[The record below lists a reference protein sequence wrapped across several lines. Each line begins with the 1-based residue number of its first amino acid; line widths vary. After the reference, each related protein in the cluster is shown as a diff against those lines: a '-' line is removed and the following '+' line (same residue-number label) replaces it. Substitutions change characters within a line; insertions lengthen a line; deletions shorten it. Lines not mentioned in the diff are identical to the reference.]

1 MADVEMRENN
11 DAEAARAWL
20 ERAVEAEP
28 DPAWVSRDTG
38 VALGDWA
45 AVPPDGS
52 FDALEWRVPDRLRR
66 LAHVS
71 PLDLTE
77 PVAIPADA
85 GPDESPEQRSEEHT
99 YELQSLMRISYAVF
113 CLKKK
118 KKKKESIL
126 QDITTST

>member
-1 MADVEMRENN
+1 MGGN
-11 DAEAARAWL
+11 DAAEGALAGL

-85 GPDESPEQRSEEHT
+85 GPDESPEQRPHAAKAT
-99 YELQSLMRISYAVF
+99 DPAPARPHRPNPRPGLYPPRRR
-113 CLKKK
+113 
-118 KKKKESIL
+118 
-126 QDITTST
+126 